1 MIQRASF
8 HSGHRA
14 TIVAALLAALLFPVG
29 CGNGD
34 AADSETSEGEAPA
47 YTIGEPISDSTYAV
61 IVATDTSSDTLTAE
75 AFRTQI
81 PQIRQQAPMIGLNPG
96 DTDAM
101 RRFLVEAFA
110 RQQVVN
116 EAVRDIEPDTASIG
130 QQMRQ
135 ARSQF
140 ESEEAFQEALS
151 SRGLTEDSLRSV
163 FADQSRRQVLQ
174 EQFVADAEEPS
185 DEEINTY
192 REERAQQIRAQHVL
206 FRLGPNAD
214 AAQEDSVQNLAN
226 AVLDSIE
233 AGDLD
238 FATAAQ
244 RYSAD
249 GSASEGGNLGYFS
262 KGQMVPPFEETAF
275 ALADS
280 GDVASEPVKTNF
292 GYHLIRKT
300 GEREGQMPD
309 TSAARQ
315 ALLQQRQ
322 REAVQD
328 NINRL
333 LSGATVRINPNVVEG
348 VDLSESFEMPRPRG

>member
-1 MIQRASF
+1 MTQRARF

-14 TIVAALLAALLFPVG
+14 AIVAALLAAMLLPMG
-29 CGNGD
+29 CGDGD
-34 AADSETSEGEAPA
+34 AADSEEGEPAA
-47 YTIGEPISDSTYAV
+47 YTIGDPITDSTYAV
-61 IVATDTSSDTLTAE
+61 IVTTDTDSDTLTAQ
-75 AFRTQI
+75 AFRTQL
-81 PQIRQQAPMIGLNPG
+81 PQIRQQAPMIGLSPG
-96 DTDAM
+96 NTDAM

-110 RQQVVN
+110 RQQVVDD
-116 EAVRDIEPDTASIG
+116 AVRDIEPDTASIG

-140 ESEEAFQEALS
+140 ETEEAFQEAMAA
-151 SRGLTEDSLRSV
+151 RGLTEDSLRSV
-163 FADQSRRQVLQ
+163 FADQSRRQTLQ
-174 EQFVADAEEPS
+174 EQFVADTEEPS
-185 DEEINTY
+185 EADINAY

-233 AGDLD
+233 AGELD

-262 KGQMVPPFEETAF
+262 KGQMVPPFEEAAF

-280 GDVASEPVKTNF
+280 GAVASEPVKTNF

-315 ALLQQRQ
+315 AILQERQ

-333 LSGATVRINPNVVEG
+333 LSGATVRINPDVVEG